1 MGKGQVKQEGAQV
14 QQEDVQIQKKG
25 SHPQKNCSKSMQSAQ
40 VQKKWNE
47 VLKKSVFRFD
57 SSTETISGH
66 ATDIWSGK
74 GATAIPAMVRC
85 FGIVLVLTPA
95 RGVLQILMSNML
107 MRC

>member
-1 MGKGQVKQEGAQV
+1 
-14 QQEDVQIQKKG
+14 
-25 SHPQKNCSKSMQSAQ
+25 MQSVQ

-66 ATDIWSGK
+66 AIDIWSGK
-74 GATAIPAMVRC
+74 GATAIPAMARC

-107 MRC
+107 MRCWWTIEFRYYGIQIFDGTQERAVEK